1 MKEQEELRSTCTF
14 TPEINRPE
22 TDRNVPQAMR
32 TPRRAAR
39 AHPLPSGR
47 RAPEGGALWHTYAQL
62 ESATVG
68 PTTHAGGA
76 AVSRAGEAAA
86 GAARGRRGRERAE
99 GVHVPAACQPDR
111 AAHGERAAVHGR
123 VRMGASC
130 TLQGCEYL
138 RAEPQRHGWRRQS
151 WWRGHAVGVRRRC
164 EARSAPD
171 HITLLPRENERRR
184 SAHLG
189 AAAQWCACSRE
200 GLNTSARR
208 VDFQSFLQRQVAVCH
223 GSAVRPRPFRRR
235 APTAPHVWCSP
246 ASRCAR
252 RQALSA
258 TAGVRAVLSGLV
270 AENGRVMVG
279 GRLRWR

>member
-32 TPRRAAR
+32 SAAPRRTGPSAPFRSSRARGRSTVAHICAAR
-39 AHPLPSGR
+39 IGHR
-47 RAPEGGALWHTYAQL
+47 RTA
-62 ESATVG
+62 
-68 PTTHAGGA
+68 HAGGA

-151 WWRGHAVGVRRRC
+151 WWRGHAGGVGRRC

-171 HITLLPRENERRR
+171 HITLLLRENERRR
-184 SAHLG
+184 SALLG
-189 AAAQWCACSRE
+189 AAAQWC
-200 GLNTSARR
+200 
-208 VDFQSFLQRQVAVCH
+208 VHAV
-223 GSAVRPRPFRRR
+223 
-235 APTAPHVWCSP
+235 
-246 ASRCAR
+246 
-252 RQALSA
+252 
-258 TAGVRAVLSGLV
+258 
-270 AENGRVMVG
+270 GRG
-279 GRLRWR
+279 